1 MATQSTYTA
10 TNLPQDGETI
20 EAADV
25 NTDLQGLIDEFN
37 KNVGTSKIE
46 NNAITTAKLAAEAV
60 PIRMVST
67 TTVSLS
73 GGLIDSTEEVAM
85 TATLTI
91 PTSWSGYNVLILFS
105 GRIIE
110 SSGATD
116 SVIALKLRRDSVSG
130 TTLIT
135 LNSDVAQESDLD
147 AQGRA
152 MTYLDTS
159 RTATG
164 SVTYVLT
171 TQDGTNDDFYS
182 LDNSS
187 FSLIAIRT
195 S

>member
-1 MATQSTYTA
+1 MSQGTYTA
-10 TNLPQDGETI
+10 TNLPNDGETI
-20 EAADV
+20 DASDV
-25 NTDLQGLIDEFN
+25 NTDLLGLINEFN
-37 KNVGTSKIE
+37 KNIGTSKIE
-46 NNAITTAKLAAEAV
+46 DDAITTDKLAAEAV
-60 PIRMVST
+60 PIRMAST
-67 TTVSLS
+67 TTVSLA

-116 SVIALKLRRDSVSG
+116 SVIALKFRRDSISG
-130 TTLIT
+130 TTLLT
-135 LNSDVAQESDLD
+135 LNTDMAQETDLD

-152 MTYLDTS
+152 MQYLDTGL
-159 RTATG
+159 TTTG

-171 TQDGTNDDFYS
+171 AQDGSNDDFYS

-187 FSLIAIRT
+187 FTLIAIRT